1 MRTHPDLCYFQGY
14 HDIASVF
21 LLVLGLDLS
30 PASLARLSML
40 RIRDFM
46 LPTLSGTFSH
56 LYLLPALLHIT
67 DPSLASLIPAN
78 PGYALAATLTL
89 FSHVVPGY
97 ETIVRLFDFLL
108 AAPASAPVYLFAAVI
123 RSRREELVQLDPHD
137 QDMLHFQLSKLPQ
150 LLECDALVTDAMFLL
165 QAHPPHTLGRPWR
178 AVSQASVLRTALSA
192 EQVAAQS
199 FEEGQAWLLKQSAEA
214 RRQTALEK
222 RLLNLQRTWRRVR
235 RPATYVGS
243 ALVVAVIAALV
254 ARNSDKGVPGAVV
267 RNVMFGMWRT
277 LGGR

>member
-1 MRTHPDLCYFQGY
+1 
-14 HDIASVF
+14 
-21 LLVLGLDLS
+21 
-30 PASLARLSML
+30 
-40 RIRDFM
+40 
-46 LPTLSGTFSH
+46 
-56 LYLLPALLHIT
+56 
-67 DPSLASLIPAN
+67 
-78 PGYALAATLTL
+78 
-89 FSHVVPGY
+89 
-97 ETIVRLFDFLL
+97 
-108 AAPASAPVYLFAAVI
+108 
-123 RSRREELVQLDPHD
+123 
-137 QDMLHFQLSKLPQ
+137 
-150 LLECDALVTDAMFLL
+150 MFLL